1 MAKEKAE
8 GAVTDQELA
17 NLSDEEREALEDEGT
32 DTKAL
37 EQIAGEGEEEE
48 EEPKDKK
55 GAGEKKE
62 KPGKAED
69 ADEEEEEDDEAA
81 AAGKGDDKADDKAD
95 VKAGEKAGA
104 KDAEE
109 KAAEAEGEDDEDDE
123 PEFVL
128 PRYSAPA
135 VDKYDEKIAALET
148 RDAEA
153 VAKFKAGDL
162 ELDQLLAEQS
172 RVAKERRA
180 LDEAKVKHDISAE
193 MSSQTDKQAW
203 LNEVD
208 RFMFQVRKTDG
219 VDYKKNR
226 TLNAAFDQAVKDLAG
241 AQDKAGNYIN
251 NDRSPRWFLREAH
264 KQVLKDIGRG
274 KAADDDAGEK
284 GDNKGDDKKAKAK
297 AAADA
302 RKTDPKK
309 LPKTLSK
316 VPAAD
321 DEDVRGEGEF
331 SELDGLEGL
340 DLEDAVARM
349 TPAQQEKWARSTAS

>member
-48 EEPKDKK
+48 EPKDKK
-55 GAGEKKE
+55 GAGEKKD

-69 ADEEEEEDDEAA
+69 ADEEEEDDEAA
-81 AAGKGDDKADDKAD
+81 AAGKGDDKAD

-153 VAKFKAGDL
+153 VSKFKAGDL

-172 RVAKERRA
+172 KVAKERRA

-274 KAADDDAGEK
+274 KATDEDAGE
-284 GDNKGDDKKAKAK
+284 KGDDKKAKTK

-302 RKTDPKK
+302 RKPDPKK
-309 LPKTLSK
+309 LPKTLAK

-331 SELDGLEGL
+331 SELDGLDGL
-340 DLEDAVARM
+340 ELEDAVARM